1 MKYGWDD
8 ELMEDD
14 VRVWREWRREAAELD
29 VVKIPRALLSQDKPV
44 REASLQVFS
53 DASQNAYGARAYLR
67 RDFKDNTKLRRV
79 VAYVMPF
86 ANNTRVKEGSCMTGQ
101 LKVLELSSAQNYLVK
116 KAQAES
122 CSEEMR
128 RLERGQEIH
137 KQSTPKSLDP
147 RLTRD
152 WRTDI

>member
-14 VRVWREWRREAAELD
+14 LQVWREWCREAAELD

-44 REASLQVFS
+44 RDASLQVFS
-53 DASQNAYGARAYLR
+53 DASQDAYGARVYLR

-86 ANNTRVKEGSCMTGQ
+86 GNNTRVKEEARMIGQ
-101 LKVLELSSAQNYLVK
+101 LKVLELSSAQN
-116 KAQAES
+116 
-122 CSEEMR
+122 
-128 RLERGQEIH
+128 
-137 KQSTPKSLDP
+137 
-147 RLTRD
+147 
-152 WRTDI
+152 

>member
-14 VRVWREWRREAAELD
+14 LQVWRKWRREAAELD

-53 DASQNAYGARAYLR
+53 DASQDAYGARVYLR

-86 ANNTRVKEGSCMTGQ
+86 ANNTRVKEEARMTGQ
-101 LKVLELSSAQNYLVK
+101 LKVLELSSAQN
-116 KAQAES
+116 
-122 CSEEMR
+122 
-128 RLERGQEIH
+128 
-137 KQSTPKSLDP
+137 
-147 RLTRD
+147 
-152 WRTDI
+152 